1 VPIFISNRPNQ
12 VCAAPVLSDIY
23 LPDSV
28 SPSFFREG
36 FVPIRAISS
45 EEMLMPRH
53 LRPVLKTTALKAVL
67 LGAFVAATLLASLQ
81 TSATHADEKPMKR
94 TITVSAT
101 GTVEAEP
108 DQARITSG
116 VTTEA
121 TSAREALTGNSEAMT
136 KVISQLKAKGI
147 DAKDIQ
153 TASFNVEPLIDY
165 SKDGQPPKT
174 RGYRVTN
181 QVVVLVRDL
190 SRLGTVLDD
199 VITAGANQVQGLS
212 FEVSKADTLKDE
224 ARKEAVANA
233 LRRAKL
239 LAAAA
244 GAEVGEVLQM
254 SEDVSS
260 NPPIP
265 YASPRFAK
273 SEMSVP
279 IERGTSIL
287 EARVTATWALK

>member
-1 VPIFISNRPNQ
+1 MSRRVRPLLQ
-12 VCAAPVLSDIY
+12 MPV
-23 LPDSV
+23 V
-28 SPSFFREG
+28 
-36 FVPIRAISS
+36 
-45 EEMLMPRH
+45 
-53 LRPVLKTTALKAVL
+53 KAVI
-67 LGAFVAATLLASLQ
+67 ATTLLAAFQ
-81 TSATHADEKPMKR
+81 PSATHAEEKALER

-121 TSAREALTGNSEAMT
+121 SSAREALTHNSDAMT
-136 KVISQLKAKGI
+136 KVISEIKAKGI

-153 TASFNVEPLIDY
+153 TSSFNVEPVIDY
-165 SKDGQPPKT
+165 SKDGQPPKV
-174 RGYRVTN
+174 RGYRVSN

-190 SRLGTVLDD
+190 GKLGDVLDE

-212 FEVSKADTLKDE
+212 FEVSKADALKDD

-244 GAEVGEVLQM
+244 GAEVGQVVHM
-254 SEDVSS
+254 SEEVTSS
-260 NPPIP
+260 GPIT
-265 YASPRFAK
+265 YATPRFAK
-273 SEMSVP
+273 AEASVP
-279 IERGTSIL
+279 IERGTTTL
-287 EARVTATWALK
+287 EARVTVTWSLK

>member
-1 VPIFISNRPNQ
+1 
-12 VCAAPVLSDIY
+12 
-23 LPDSV
+23 
-28 SPSFFREG
+28 
-36 FVPIRAISS
+36 
-45 EEMLMPRH
+45 MPRH

-81 TSATHADEKPMKR
+81 TSATHADEKTMER

-190 SRLGTVLDD
+190 SRLGIVLDD

-239 LAAAA
+239 IAAAA

-260 NPPIP
+260 NPLIP
-265 YASPRFAK
+265 YAAPRFAK

-279 IERGTSIL
+279 IERGTTIL
-287 EARVTATWALK
+287 EARVAATWALK

>member
-1 VPIFISNRPNQ
+1 M
-12 VCAAPVLSDIY
+12 
-23 LPDSV
+23 
-28 SPSFFREG
+28 E
-36 FVPIRAISS
+36 
-45 EEMLMPRH
+45 
-53 LRPVLKTTALKAVL
+53 
-67 LGAFVAATLLASLQ
+67 
-81 TSATHADEKPMKR
+81 R

-174 RGYRVTN
+174 RGYRVSN
-181 QVVVLVRDL
+181 QVVILVRVL

-244 GAEVGEVLQM
+244 GAEVGEGVA
-254 SEDVSS
+254 DVRRREFEPTYSLR
-260 NPPIP
+260 
-265 YASPRFAK
+265 YAPLCQSRDVRSDRTRHKHPRSPRHYYVGIEVGPVKLAALSDK
-273 SEMSVP
+273 SDDFDRYFCRRGARLKRPVAVVVHLARIANVP
-279 IERGTSIL
+279 
-287 EARVTATWALK
+287 